1 MQSNCRRCKLSTSRR
16 CIVRPHGP
24 TPADAVFIID
34 APSAADERLKEV
46 GRTPQ
51 GRLITAM
58 MIDACE
64 MLGIDGVPFR
74 IIPQV
79 FCRPAT
85 AADLDR
91 PPARDELLACIP
103 NVIEAVQAANPS
115 AIFFFGAEVA
125 VYWKKEFP
133 EGKTLLPLWL
143 LEKQG
148 GQQSPNFT
156 VTVRTIAEGL
166 QNVGG

>member
-16 CIVRPHGP
+16 CIVRPRGP
-24 TPADAVFIID
+24 SPADAVFIID

-51 GRLITAM
+51 GRLIAAM
-58 MIDACE
+58 MNDAAG
-64 MLGIDGVPFR
+64 MLGVPVPAYK

-79 FCRPAT
+79 FCRPST

-91 PPARDELLACIP
+91 PPARDELLACMP
-103 NVIEAVQAANPS
+103 NVIEAVESANPS
-115 AIFFFGAEVA
+115 AIFFFGAEVG
-125 VYWKKEFP
+125 VYWRKEFP
-133 EGKTLLPLWL
+133 EGKVLLPLWL